1 MRPGIEDVVPVSHP
15 NSLCGDRNCFHPC
28 REMGVGDMGA
38 SLSCSRKKEKKK
50 KKKQD
55 LKSLP
60 PLDAE

>member
-15 NSLCGDRNCFHPC
+15 NSPCGDRNCFHPS
-28 REMGVGDMGA
+28 REMGVGGMGA
-38 SLSCSRKKEKKK
+38 SLSCSRKKGKKK

>member
-15 NSLCGDRNCFHPC
+15 KSPCGDRNCFHPS
-28 REMGVGDMGA
+28 REMGVGMGA
-38 SLSCSRKKEKKK
+38 SLSCSKKEKKK
-50 KKKQD
+50 SQD

>member
-15 NSLCGDRNCFHPC
+15 NSPCGDRNVSILVEKWVWVEWGPPSVVVG
-28 REMGVGDMGA
+28 RE
-38 SLSCSRKKEKKK
+38 KK

>member
-15 NSLCGDRNCFHPC
+15 NSPCGDWNCFHPSK
-28 REMGVGDMGA
+28 EMGVVEWGPPSVVVG
-38 SLSCSRKKEKKK
+38 RRK